1 MAQLYNDFLKPTPT
15 VYSMWVIMAAIVL
28 FAFICTRKMKDKPG
42 VLQNIAEMAVSSLRS
57 FFEGVLGPEKTRKY
71 FPLLATFFIFIIV
84 CNYTGL
90 IPGAGEAFTV
100 PTSVLA
106 VTCALSVISFVVIQS
121 QGIKKKGL
129 GKYLLGFFKPV
140 ALLFPIMI
148 LEQFTRPLSMALRLY
163 GNIYGEEKAAETL
176 FELFPLILPLVMH
189 VLSLLFCF
197 IQAMV
202 FSMLFAV
209 FLNEA
214 VEDEEE
220 EAHGERLPAK
230 GQ

>member
-1 MAQLYNDFLKPTPT
+1 MAEFYNNFLKPTQT
-15 VYSMWVIMAAIVL
+15 VYSMWGIMAVIVI
-28 FAFICTRKMKDKPG
+28 FAFICTRKMEDKPG

-57 FFEGVLGPEKTRKY
+57 FFEGVLGPKHTREY

-90 IPGAGEAFTV
+90 IPGAGEVFTV

-106 VTCALSVISFVVIQS
+106 VTSALAVISFVVIQS

-140 ALLFPIMI
+140 AALFPIMI

-163 GNIYGEEKAAETL
+163 GNIYGEETAAETL
-176 FELFPLILPLVMH
+176 FDLFPLILPLVMH

-209 FLNEA
+209 FLSEA

-220 EAHGERLPAK
+220 DTHGKRLPVK
-230 GQ
+230 S

>member
-1 MAQLYNDFLKPTPT
+1 LSEFFNNFLAPTKT

-28 FAFICTRKMKDKPG
+28 VAFVCTRKMTDKPS
-42 VLQNIAEMAVSSLRS
+42 VLQNIAEMAVSGLRS
-57 FFEGVLGPEKTRKY
+57 FFEGVLGAEKTRRY

-106 VTCALSVISFVVIQS
+106 VTSALSVISFVIIQS
-121 QGIKKKGL
+121 QGIRKKGF
-129 GKYLLGFFKPV
+129 GRYMLGFFKPV
-140 ALLFPIMI
+140 ALLFPLML

-163 GNIYGEEKAAETL
+163 GNVYGEEMAAETL
-176 FELFPLILPLVMH
+176 FELFPVLLPLVMH

-220 EAHGERLPAK
+220 ENHGDSLPVK
-230 GQ
+230 